1 MRPKP
6 KMPRLPTLLSY
17 LFPWRYASLIAQF
30 TRREVDAR
38 YRQSMLGMVWL
49 VVTPL
54 LMLGVYTLVFRGVF
68 QLRWS
73 GAAQGGDLAFALRLY
88 AGLAVFNYFADCVGR
103 APNLIVSQ
111 AYLVKKVVFPIEVL
125 AWVNAMSGLV
135 HLGVALLILLVF
147 GAWDGTGLHITALA
161 LPLVWLP
168 LIPLCVGLSWLLSG
182 VGTYVRDVGQVL
194 GMVLSLMLFLSP
206 IFFPVEAL
214 PKSVQPWMFLNPLA
228 LTITQTREVLLDGI
242 WPQWQALAIQLIAA
256 CAIAAVAAA
265 FFSSA
270 RKGFSDVV

>member
-1 MRPKP
+1 MH
-6 KMPRLPTLLSY
+6 TLIDY
-17 LFPWRYASLIAQF
+17 LFPWHYISLIGQF

-38 YRQSMLGMVWL
+38 YRQSWLGVLWL

-68 QLRWS
+68 KLRWQVGADS
-73 GAAQGGDLAFALRLY
+73 GNLAFALRLY

-103 APNLIVSQ
+103 SPSLIINQ
-111 AYLVKKVVFPIEVL
+111 AYLVKKVVFPVQVL

-135 HLGVALLILLVF
+135 HLGVALAILLVF
-147 GAWDGTGLHITALA
+147 SSLTPTGLMVTAVA

-168 LIPLCVGLSWLLSG
+168 LLPLCVGLGWWLSA

-214 PKSVQPWMFLNPLA
+214 PASVQPWMFLNPLA
-228 LTITQTREVLLDGI
+228 LTITQTREVLLDGL
-242 WPQWQALAIQLIAA
+242 WPEWQALMIQFMVCLVVAA
-256 CAIAAVAAA
+256 GGAA
-265 FFSSA
+265 FFHSA
-270 RKGFSDVV
+270 RKGFADVV